1 MRDGMR
7 PLLDELKHIRY
18 PGERRDAP
26 LTFGEGYRFN
36 LQFFAQDPDKTEEA
50 TPKRKSE
57 ARKKGQVPKSSELN
71 AVVVLMGLFF
81 ILNFLGEWFFQ
92 EIFQYFRRMLS
103 PTQVNLELSDT
114 NLRTLFLSQ
123 VIFFGRVFLPL
134 GLAAMVLGFAV
145 NYIQVGQL
153 FTLEPLKPKFNRLNP
168 IRGFQRLMSMQGLV
182 ELAKAAL
189 KLTVVGYV
197 TYGTLRDNFGVLL
210 QSLEQSPLKAATDIW
225 RILYNVALKVCMLL
239 LVVAVLDLYYQ
250 RYQHRKSLRMSK
262 KEVKDEIKQQE
273 GNPQIKGK
281 IRQRQRQIAMRRMMQ
296 EVPKAD
302 VVITNPTHY
311 AVALRYDARTM
322 SAPVVVAK
330 GEGFIAAR
338 IKEIA
343 KEHNVAI
350 VENKPLAQA
359 LYRTVEIGEVIPA
372 KLFQAVAE
380 VLAFVYRLRQN
391 RRAR

>member
-1 MRDGMR
+1 
-7 PLLDELKHIRY
+7 
-18 PGERRDAP
+18 
-26 LTFGEGYRFN
+26 
-36 LQFFAQDPDKTEEA
+36 
-50 TPKRKSE
+50 
-57 ARKKGQVPKSSELN
+57 
-71 AVVVLMGLFF
+71 
-81 ILNFLGEWFFQ
+81 
-92 EIFQYFRRMLS
+92 
-103 PTQVNLELSDT
+103 
-114 NLRTLFLSQ
+114 
-123 VIFFGRVFLPL
+123 
-134 GLAAMVLGFAV
+134 
-145 NYIQVGQL
+145 L